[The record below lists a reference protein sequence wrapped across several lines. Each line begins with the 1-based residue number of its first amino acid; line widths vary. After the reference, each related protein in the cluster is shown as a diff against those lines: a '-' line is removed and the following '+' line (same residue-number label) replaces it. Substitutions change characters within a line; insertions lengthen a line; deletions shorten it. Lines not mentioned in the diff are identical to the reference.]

1 MLSEYS
7 VDYIQEAMKNRGKS
21 ELETLAKAKAQH
33 LDQEMI
39 GIKFD
44 AQYFAEG
51 MNVALTTPPEYKNL
65 KVANYETIYAGEPYI
80 FYTSEI
86 LRRGID
92 ANLAYEI
99 ARASDIADLLTPI
112 GRLYAGYT
120 TSFLAASQNGYFI
133 CVETTTG
140 TDGNTIDFTEDF
152 LSGYDART
160 RPWYQK
166 GEKATKPVFTDIYN
180 DTGGIPTISC
190 VAPYYDGNNEF
201 AGVISIAYRT
211 ENIYKIVVETAI
223 GSDGFSFILD
233 SSGNVIISAKNEG
246 IFSAKEEE
254 YDLREKA
261 APDLAEAA
269 KKMAAGESGVALIT
283 THFWHRHFLPA
294 PIWPNK

>member
-1 MLSEYS
+1 MKSNIHQRVFRLVLSSSLITFFVLSLVLVVGTLLIRSELNEKGTLLSEYS

-33 LDQEMI
+33 LNQEMI

-65 KVANYETIYAGEPYI
+65 KVANYETIYTGEPYI

-120 TSFLAASQNGYFI
+120 TSFLAASKNGYFI

-140 TDGNTIDFTEDF
+140 TDGDTIDFTEDF

-166 GEKATKPVFTDIYN
+166 GEKTTKSVFTDIYN
-180 DTGGIPTISC
+180 DTGGHSDYFLRRALLRRQQRIR
-190 VAPYYDGNNEF
+190 G
-201 AGVISIAYRT
+201 R
-211 ENIYKIVVETAI
+211 YKHC
-223 GSDGFSFILD
+223 LQ
-233 SSGNVIISAKNEG
+233 NR
-246 IFSAKEEE
+246 E
-254 YDLREKA
+254 Y
-261 APDLAEAA
+261 
-269 KKMAAGESGVALIT
+269 I
-283 THFWHRHFLPA
+283 
-294 PIWPNK
+294 